1 MMTDIFKALVMVVY
15 ISAICIALFGL
26 DDNTKGGY

>member
-1 MMTDIFKALVMVVY
+1 MIPDIFKAVVIIVY

>member
-1 MMTDIFKALVMVVY
+1 MFADIFKAFVIIIY